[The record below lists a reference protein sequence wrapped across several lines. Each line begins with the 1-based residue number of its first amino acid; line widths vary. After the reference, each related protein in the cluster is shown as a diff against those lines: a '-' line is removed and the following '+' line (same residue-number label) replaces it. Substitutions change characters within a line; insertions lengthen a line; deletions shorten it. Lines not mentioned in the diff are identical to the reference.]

1 MTSKATQEYRLS
13 FITLISQLSEIER
26 KGDELFDKIEKAGSI
41 PYDPSTAQ
49 HDFEQLLGSLQQLE
63 SHARACGLLSISG
76 AGPLGDSQTQP
87 ARNLETRTGETLK
100 MVDMF
105 YQEKNRL
112 LMNIRAAATAAGS
125 TGAVAT
131 GGSTGTSTGPS

>member
-1 MTSKATQEYRLS
+1 M
-13 FITLISQLSEIER
+13 
-26 KGDELFDKIEKAGSI
+26 LFVGSEKAGSI

-49 HDFEQLLGSLQQLE
+49 RKTLNTEHTVAFSLTFCLCIDDFEQLLGSLQQLE

-125 TGAVAT
+125 NGAVAT